1 MNYGRLL
8 KVILFYLIIAFVVV
22 FLSPLGPILRY
33 VLIAAITLLFI
44 VTSGIPLRFGN
55 PIPGSVTGILA
66 ISSAFLIML
75 ALGGVTIIGT
85 NSGAIDVLAY
95 GIILQAF
102 VAFSEE
108 LSFRQYIF
116 EDLDRATGRKAAIVL
131 SAVGFALL
139 HINSMLSF
147 GVDIVSVLIG
157 LATISLAGALL
168 AVLYIYGGLLSAIGF
183 HFFWNYLQYHVL
195 GLGLRGEIPSLL
207 DVAQTGNMLLT
218 GGQFG
223 PEVSLPGLAVVL
235 ITLGVVWEYYS
246 KRQDRRQGGQEH
258 KDAV

>member
-1 MNYGRLL
+1 VNYGRLL
-8 KVILFYLIIAFVVV
+8 KVIFFYLLIAFVVV
-22 FLSPLGPILRY
+22 FLSPLGPLLRY

-44 VTSGIPLRFGN
+44 MTSGIPLRFGN
-55 PIPGSVTGILA
+55 PLPGSVTGILA
-66 ISSAFLIML
+66 ISAAFLIML
-75 ALGGVTIIGT
+75 VLGGVTIMGT
-85 NSGAIDVLAY
+85 NGGAIDVLAY

-102 VAFSEE
+102 VAGSEE

-116 EDLDRATGRKAAIVL
+116 EDLDRATGRKAAIAL
-131 SAVGFALL
+131 SALGFALL

-157 LATISLAGALL
+157 LATISLAGVLL

-207 DVAQTGNMLLT
+207 DVAQTGNLLLT

-223 PEVSLPGLAVVL
+223 PEVSLPGFVVVL
-235 ITLGVVWEYYS
+235 ITLCTVWYYYS
-246 KRQDRRQGGQEH
+246 KRQVRRQDSQGRQ
-258 KDAV
+258 DSV